1 MAQRAMQIS
10 VIGCLNN
17 CISEYNEKLRKLR
30 QLLDDSFVQ
39 DEIED
44 EIKDYLGGWDAENVS
59 INEILDEFFDQDHG
73 MIKIGTMLV
82 SDLQKALWGDFSK
95 MEILQA
101 ETDEEKESLKQIV
114 ESLH

>member
-1 MAQRAMQIS
+1 MAQRTMRIS

-30 QLLDDSFVQ
+30 QLLDDPFVQ

-44 EIKDYLGGWDAENVS
+44 EIKNYLGGWDAENMS
-59 INEILDEFFDQDHG
+59 INEILDEFFEQDHG
-73 MIKIGTMLV
+73 MIKIGTMLA

-101 ETDEEKESLKQIV
+101 ETDDEKESLKQIV